1 MLRLSDS
8 KVLSLD
14 PLKELTGLK
23 SLTLE
28 VVSGSGA
35 SSLDA
40 IKELKNLNHLALLF
54 PNSGLGDLSFLLQS
68 YENLETLQVL
78 SSLPYQFSSLPK
90 SLKRLELSDAR

>member
-8 KVLSLD
+8 KVLSFD
-14 PLKELTGLK
+14 PLKELTAE